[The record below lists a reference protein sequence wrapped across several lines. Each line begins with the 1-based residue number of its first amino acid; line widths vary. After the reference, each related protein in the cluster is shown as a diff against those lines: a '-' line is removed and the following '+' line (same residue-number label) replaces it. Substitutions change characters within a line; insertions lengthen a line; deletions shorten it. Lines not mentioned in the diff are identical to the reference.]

1 MGAIYQNIFLRH
13 PEGGESSPR
22 TSLSQCD
29 SKLLHEAKVDRY
41 LHESKAVS
49 VSLRCCQKRK
59 KRLENYMNSM
69 FSLTL
74 NTIKKFTQVSRHFI
88 WYKMQIK
95 LILISFLI
103 LKMAEI
109 S

>member
-59 KRLENYMNSM
+59 
-69 FSLTL
+69 
-74 NTIKKFTQVSRHFI
+74 
-88 WYKMQIK
+88 YKTGK
-95 LILISFLI
+95 LY
-103 LKMAEI
+103 E
-109 S
+109 